1 MKLQTSKSIP
11 GIKFVQTSA
20 ARKMETRLP
29 FISYLAYSRTTPL
42 LLIVLGLTRP
52 TKSEHVARPIE
63 ARPHDSN
70 FPVVSLPFVDNDNDQ
85 SRAAIFAVSPFLPF
99 SLEDARQP
107 LYWPV
112 HGYPFTYPT
121 ATVPPAFLHSLSTPI
136 RGPRQQLVLL
146 TFTISAAS
154 PELNVNFVRERS
166 FARKS
171 KGETDRER
179 ERERK
184 ERGTKR
190 SSNLSGS
197 RPRYSWKRRPGTYK
211 ENREDLSVGSCQA
224 AESIIRVTSWYT
236 SVCTYIYIYK
246 YIYIYVMYVVS
257 IRHETRYGGSWSM

>member
-154 PELNVNFVRERS
+154 PDLNVNFVRERS

-179 ERERK
+179 ERERERERK
-184 ERGTKR
+184 GEQREVQTWAALARGTPGNVARGLTRRTGKTCQLEVAKLR
-190 SSNLSGS
+190 RVSSA
-197 RPRYSWKRRPGTYK
+197 WQVDT
-211 ENREDLSVGSCQA
+211 
-224 AESIIRVTSWYT
+224 RVC
-236 SVCTYIYIYK
+236 VHIYIYIN
-246 YIYIYVMYVVS
+246 IYIYM
-257 IRHETRYGGSWSM
+257 